1 MEQAGGSV
9 ALGGGPHAARAR
21 GRRPAG
27 GPSRPGPTQVEIVV
41 PVYNEAHQLA
51 ERIGTL
57 RAFLNESLPFSTLVT
72 IVDNGSTD
80 GTALVAQR
88 LASTLDGVQAMIL
101 TRKGRGHA
109 LRCAWEASSAEVVAY
124 MDVDLST
131 SLSALMPLVASVL
144 SGHGD
149 VAVGTRLGRGAR
161 VVRGPKRELISRA
174 YSLLVRTSLRSKVS
188 DFQCG
193 FKALAPRAGPRA
205 APAGGGRGLVLRH
218 RVVGDGR
225 TARPAGDRD
234 PGRVG
239 GRPRLARAP
248 RLDRSRGPQ
257 GPVAPL
263 ARAGAPRGARAGA
276 TPDAPADVATAD
288 QLLSF
293 AGVGLL
299 STLSYLLL
307 FSLGWRAVGPWLA
320 NALALAFC
328 TVVNTALHTGA
339 VRRRQAGPDAA
350 PGDPPPSF
358 VTVTAALFGVSL
370 VATTAALALAQAARC
385 HLARRRPGRRHARQ
399 RGGVAGAFRPAARL
413 GLPPRAAGDVTDLI
427 DAATRDDLEGGAP
440 DRAAAPPAGRPPR
453 AARPAAA
460 PPLGIRLRPLLRPG
474 GYYVGSRLLVWC
486 AAAVAAV
493 LYPRL
498 TRCARSGPSGT
509 AGGTSSSP
517 STATRTA
524 CTRRARAAAG
534 PSSPPSR
541 PPSVPWPRSPGSA
554 CPPRPCWPPSCSG

>member
-9 ALGGGPHAARAR
+9 ALGGGQHAARAR
-21 GRRPAG
+21 RRRPAG
-27 GPSRPGPTQVEIVV
+27 APSRPGPTQVEIVV

-51 ERIGTL
+51 ERIDTL
-57 RAFLNESLPFSTLVT
+57 RAYLDESLPFSALVT

-80 GTALVAQR
+80 GTSLVAQR
-88 LASTLDGVQAMIL
+88 LASTLDGVQATIL

-193 FKALAPRAGPRA
+193 FKALRRERALELLPLVEDEAWFFDTELLVTAERLGLRVTEIPVEWVDDPDSRVHLVSTAAEDLKGLWRLSHGPARHAARQHA
-205 APAGGGRGLVLRH
+205 APG
-218 RVVGDGR
+218 
-225 TARPAGDRD
+225 
-234 PGRVG
+234 
-239 GRPRLARAP
+239 
-248 RLDRSRGPQ
+248 
-257 GPVAPL
+257 
-263 ARAGAPRGARAGA
+263 
-276 TPDAPADVATAD
+276 APADVATAD

-307 FSLGWRAVGPWLA
+307 FSLGWRALGPWLA

-339 VRRRQAGPDAA
+339 VRRRQVGPDAA
-350 PGDPPPSF
+350 PAAPPPSF
-358 VTVTAALFGVSL
+358 VTVAAALFGVSL
-370 VATTAALALAQAARC
+370 VATTAALALAQALGATSLVAALVAVT
-385 HLARRRPGRRHARQ
+385 LANGAASLVRFALL
-399 RGGVAGAFRPAARL
+399 RGWAFRP
-413 GLPPRAAGDVTDLI
+413 G
-427 DAATRDDLEGGAP
+427 
-440 DRAAAPPAGRPPR
+440 PPAP
-453 AARPAAA
+453 
-460 PPLGIRLRPLLRPG
+460 
-474 GYYVGSRLLVWC
+474 
-486 AAAVAAV
+486 
-493 LYPRL
+493 
-498 TRCARSGPSGT
+498 
-509 AGGTSSSP
+509 
-517 STATRTA
+517 
-524 CTRRARAAAG
+524 
-534 PSSPPSR
+534 
-541 PPSVPWPRSPGSA
+541 
-554 CPPRPCWPPSCSG
+554 